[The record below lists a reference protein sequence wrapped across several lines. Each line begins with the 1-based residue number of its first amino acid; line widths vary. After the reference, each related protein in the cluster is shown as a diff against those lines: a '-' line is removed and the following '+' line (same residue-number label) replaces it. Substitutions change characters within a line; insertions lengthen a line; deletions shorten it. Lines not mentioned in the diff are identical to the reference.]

1 MKKFLNI
8 LPDLKL
14 SHEMTELFET
24 VECEKVAASR
34 DHSRIKIYIHSDRLI
49 AHKAIRETERAI
61 RSQMFKDQV
70 DVCLVE
76 KYHLSRQY
84 TPARLLEAY
93 TGSLIDELEEEGE
106 LSANLFRKAE
116 KTFLEPFVLE
126 LKVEENCI
134 AQVKMEKL
142 KHKLEHIFSER
153 FDMPLGIVLGWLPK
167 KKSKYAVYAD
177 SAMKEEIAQIVQ
189 TYEQAKEDQKEVEKQ
204 EVQQKEKPAF
214 KKNYVKQR
222 LPEDKDIFYGRN
234 FEGEE
239 TEIHEIIDEMGE
251 VVVRGKIIQLETRE
265 DHRDVCRNG
274 FYRYH

>member
-93 TGSLIDELEEEGE
+93 TGSLIDELERRGRTFCQSFQKGRENISGTFCSGTEGG
-106 LSANLFRKAE
+106 RKLHCAS
-116 KTFLEPFVLE
+116 
-126 LKVEENCI
+126 EN
-134 AQVKMEKL
+134 
-142 KHKLEHIFSER
+142 
-153 FDMPLGIVLGWLPK
+153 G
-167 KKSKYAVYAD
+167 
-177 SAMKEEIAQIVQ
+177 
-189 TYEQAKEDQKEVEKQ
+189 EVE
-204 EVQQKEKPAF
+204 A
-214 KKNYVKQR
+214 
-222 LPEDKDIFYGRN
+222 
-234 FEGEE
+234 
-239 TEIHEIIDEMGE
+239 
-251 VVVRGKIIQLETRE
+251 
-265 DHRDVCRNG
+265 
-274 FYRYH
+274 

>member
-93 TGSLIDELEEEGE
+93 TGSLIDGTHVDTVCQIIQIIYLQCIISGCLSSREE
-106 LSANLFRKAE
+106 SISRHPSQYN
-116 KTFLEPFVLE
+116 TFF
-126 LKVEENCI
+126 
-134 AQVKMEKL
+134 
-142 KHKLEHIFSER
+142 
-153 FDMPLGIVLGWLPK
+153 
-167 KKSKYAVYAD
+167 
-177 SAMKEEIAQIVQ
+177 
-189 TYEQAKEDQKEVEKQ
+189 
-204 EVQQKEKPAF
+204 
-214 KKNYVKQR
+214 
-222 LPEDKDIFYGRN
+222 LPER
-234 FEGEE
+234 
-239 TEIHEIIDEMGE
+239 
-251 VVVRGKIIQLETRE
+251 
-265 DHRDVCRNG
+265 
-274 FYRYH
+274 

>member
-49 AHKAIRETERAI
+49 AHKAIRET
-61 RSQMFKDQV
+61 FKDQV

-84 TPARLLEAY
+84 TPARLLEVY

-153 FDMPLGIVLGWLPK
+153 FDMPSEDDPK
-167 KKSKYAVYAD
+167 RHIKA
-177 SAMKEEIAQIVQ
+177 
-189 TYEQAKEDQKEVEKQ
+189 
-204 EVQQKEKPAF
+204 
-214 KKNYVKQR
+214 
-222 LPEDKDIFYGRN
+222 L
-234 FEGEE
+234 
-239 TEIHEIIDEMGE
+239 
-251 VVVRGKIIQLETRE
+251 
-265 DHRDVCRNG
+265 
-274 FYRYH
+274 

>member
-8 LPDLKL
+8 LSDLKL

-93 TGSLIDELEEEGE
+93 TGSLIDELEEEGITVRLGGPTC
-106 LSANLFRKAE
+106 LSGDVIGEYKFRQLPEYEDLLMFGDMAIYTTCKNN
-116 KTFLEPFVLE
+116 TF
-126 LKVEENCI
+126 NG
-134 AQVKMEKL
+134 
-142 KHKLEHIFSER
+142 
-153 FDMPLGIVLGWLPK
+153 MPLPNIWLRRADNTMQQLTDFGYMDFKERLG
-167 KKSKYAVYAD
+167 S
-177 SAMKEEIAQIVQ
+177 
-189 TYEQAKEDQKEVEKQ
+189 
-204 EVQQKEKPAF
+204 
-214 KKNYVKQR
+214 
-222 LPEDKDIFYGRN
+222 
-234 FEGEE
+234 
-239 TEIHEIIDEMGE
+239 
-251 VVVRGKIIQLETRE
+251 RE
-265 DHRDVCRNG
+265 
-274 FYRYH
+274 

>member
-1 MKKFLNI
+1 
-8 LPDLKL
+8 
-14 SHEMTELFET
+14 MTELFET

-116 KTFLEPFVLE
+116 KTFLEPFVW
-126 LKVEENCI
+126 
-134 AQVKMEKL
+134 
-142 KHKLEHIFSER
+142 S
-153 FDMPLGIVLGWLPK
+153 
-167 KKSKYAVYAD
+167 
-177 SAMKEEIAQIVQ
+177 
-189 TYEQAKEDQKEVEKQ
+189 
-204 EVQQKEKPAF
+204 
-214 KKNYVKQR
+214 
-222 LPEDKDIFYGRN
+222 
-234 FEGEE
+234 
-239 TEIHEIIDEMGE
+239 
-251 VVVRGKIIQLETRE
+251 
-265 DHRDVCRNG
+265 
-274 FYRYH
+274 

>member
-84 TPARLLEAY
+84 TPARTFCQSFQKGRENISG
-93 TGSLIDELEEEGE
+93 TFCSGVEGG
-106 LSANLFRKAE
+106 RKLHCAG
-116 KTFLEPFVLE
+116 
-126 LKVEENCI
+126 EN
-134 AQVKMEKL
+134 
-142 KHKLEHIFSER
+142 
-153 FDMPLGIVLGWLPK
+153 G
-167 KKSKYAVYAD
+167 
-177 SAMKEEIAQIVQ
+177 
-189 TYEQAKEDQKEVEKQ
+189 EVE
-204 EVQQKEKPAF
+204 A
-214 KKNYVKQR
+214 
-222 LPEDKDIFYGRN
+222 
-234 FEGEE
+234 
-239 TEIHEIIDEMGE
+239 
-251 VVVRGKIIQLETRE
+251 
-265 DHRDVCRNG
+265 
-274 FYRYH
+274 

>member
-1 MKKFLNI
+1 
-8 LPDLKL
+8 
-14 SHEMTELFET
+14 MTELFET

-134 AQVKMEKL
+134 AQVKM
-142 KHKLEHIFSER
+142 
-153 FDMPLGIVLGWLPK
+153 G
-167 KKSKYAVYAD
+167 
-177 SAMKEEIAQIVQ
+177 
-189 TYEQAKEDQKEVEKQ
+189 EVE
-204 EVQQKEKPAF
+204 A
-214 KKNYVKQR
+214 
-222 LPEDKDIFYGRN
+222 
-234 FEGEE
+234 
-239 TEIHEIIDEMGE
+239 
-251 VVVRGKIIQLETRE
+251 
-265 DHRDVCRNG
+265 
-274 FYRYH
+274 

>member
-84 TPARLLEAY
+84 TPERLLEVY

-134 AQVKMEKL
+134 AQVKIVRL
-142 KHKLEHIFSER
+142 KISQHIFSER
-153 FDMPLGIVLGWLPK
+153 FDMPLGSSLLMAAEEKRVMWFD
-167 KKSKYAVYAD
+167 AD
-177 SAMKEEIAQIVQ
+177 SAKKEEISH
-189 TYEQAKEDQKEVEKQ
+189 
-204 EVQQKEKPAF
+204 
-214 KKNYVKQR
+214 R
-222 LPEDKDIFYGRN
+222 LW
-234 FEGEE
+234 
-239 TEIHEIIDEMGE
+239 
-251 VVVRGKIIQLETRE
+251 
-265 DHRDVCRNG
+265 
-274 FYRYH
+274 

>member
-1 MKKFLNI
+1 M
-8 LPDLKL
+8 
-14 SHEMTELFET
+14 
-24 VECEKVAASR
+24 AASR

-142 KHKLEHIFSER
+142 KHKLEHIFQSALICLLGSSSDGCRRKRVSMR
-153 FDMPLGIVLGWLPK
+153 F
-167 KKSKYAVYAD
+167 YAD

-189 TYEQAKEDQKEVEKQ
+189 TYEQAKKTRKRSKSRRSSRRKKACFQ
-204 EVQQKEKPAF
+204 EELCETAAS
-214 KKNYVKQR
+214 
-222 LPEDKDIFYGRN
+222 GR
-234 FEGEE
+234 
-239 TEIHEIIDEMGE
+239 
-251 VVVRGKIIQLETRE
+251 
-265 DHRDVCRNG
+265 
-274 FYRYH
+274 

>member
-1 MKKFLNI
+1 MYI
-8 LPDLKL
+8 
-14 SHEMTELFET
+14 SVAWET

-61 RSQMFKDQV
+61 RNQMFKDQV

-204 EVQQKEKPAF
+204 EV
-214 KKNYVKQR
+214 
-222 LPEDKDIFYGRN
+222 
-234 FEGEE
+234 
-239 TEIHEIIDEMGE
+239 
-251 VVVRGKIIQLETRE
+251 
-265 DHRDVCRNG
+265 
-274 FYRYH
+274 